1 MCLDYRRDK
10 LSVSFAGAAAL
21 LLAILVAPR
30 SALLYAQE
38 DESFTA
44 TPAAADDDADPAWAA
59 PTTDTPEDADDG
71 SVLDLPQVVAVGHDE
86 AAAASA
92 DPNDP
97 SSFDDQPSS
106 DDQPDNLAD
115 YAAQG
120 AVPGEAPGS
129 SEPMMVPGAGIAL
142 VSAMTSYVIIGRTW
156 GAPAWPGNGLTR
168 PWIPGPIFPTSPMLT
183 TPRGSHVIMGGWW
196 HRTR

>member
-10 LSVSFAGAAAL
+10 LSASLAGAAAL
-21 LLAILVAPR
+21 LFAILVTPR

-38 DESFTA
+38 DESFNV
-44 TPAAADDDADPAWAA
+44 TPAAADDDADPAWAV
-59 PTTDTPEDADDG
+59 PSTDTPEDADDG

-97 SSFDDQPSS
+97 SSS

-129 SEPMMVPGAGIAL
+129 SQPMMVPGAGIAP
-142 VSAMTSYVIIGRTW
+142 VSAMTSYVIVGRTW
-156 GAPAWPGNGLTR
+156 GAPAWPGNALIR
-168 PWIPGPIFPTSPMLT
+168 PWPPGPIFPTSPMLT

-196 HRTR
+196 HRMR